1 MKRLVPLKLINIF
14 SIFVIAAIFLGSCK
28 QKTDDTVFEQTVEFT
43 NANWDF
49 TQRTLEF
56 TAHIT
61 DTIAPHRIEMEL
73 KYGPDDER
81 VDQMEVSFAVTA
93 PDGGVSS
100 VPSAFVFVEDDNESD
115 MTQQAKKLSGS
126 QTRVLYSKKYFNHSG
141 DYHFRLN
148 RHSEKFD
155 NYNIQSLTLR
165 IIRLPE

>member
-1 MKRLVPLKLINIF
+1 MKRLFPMKFINIF
-14 SIFVIAAIFLGSCK
+14 STLLLCVILLSSCNK
-28 QKTDDTVFEQTVEFT
+28 KEKDIVFEQTVEFA

-61 DTIAPHRIEMEL
+61 DTVSPYRVETEL

-93 PDGGVSS
+93 PDGGTSS
-100 VPSAFVFVEDDNESD
+100 VSSAFVFVDDEEENG
-115 MTQQAKKLSGS
+115 MTQQAKKLSNS
-126 QTRVLYSKKYFNHSG
+126 QIRVLYDKKYFNRSG
-141 DYHFRLN
+141 DYHLRLN

-155 NYNIQSLTLR
+155 NYNIQSLTVR
-165 IIRLPE
+165 IVRLPE